1 MRWKGSNGA
10 DDIVVLFV
18 AIDGDDDDDDDDV
31 VDASLNFLLDVLFV
45 VVASD
50 KFVGVMTGEF
60 GSTSIELIDPART
73 SSVDLSYL
81 GLLSN
86 MGRETEILFL
96 GRSLRTGA
104 VGMSKL
110 NNYKEL
116 IFTGYFFTMRMWN
129 SE

>member
-18 AIDGDDDDDDDDV
+18 VIDGDDDDDDDDV

-116 IFTGYFFTMRMWN
+116 IFTGYFFTMRMEWN
-129 SE
+129 